1 MVTYGF
7 HMTSTTAQTV
17 ASRVSGLMDVS
28 GVSVKA
34 LAEAT
39 GIARM
44 TLARRLTGNSGFT
57 VNELDALAAY
67 FNTTPSA
74 LVETAA

>member
-1 MVTYGF
+1 
-7 HMTSTTAQTV
+7 
-17 ASRVSGLMDVS
+17 MDVG

-67 FNTTPSA
+67 FDTTPAA
-74 LVETAA
+74 LVEVAA